1 MSSQPFFHF
10 IHPGYDPSQK
20 YPCRQLYSSIKASHK
35 IDELT
40 LSYGQSIEKELTRF
54 IAEHQNQWIFLFVS
68 YDASV
73 DWIGNVSTKSCP
85 LSFPILHICTA
96 KFVEVNLS
104 EQLTLNNRI
113 SHSIGQVKQ
122 FLSKEQ
128 YKTIF
133 EKIQHHLQRGD
144 IYEMNYCIP
153 FVANAKSLD
162 DYEFWK
168 LMVQKSPMPFST
180 YFKLNHQSLLSASP
194 ERFISGNTQQI
205 LSQPMKGTLGKK
217 ENISDT
223 EAIHALKSNAKEQ
236 SENVMIVD
244 LVRNDMSKIALK
256 NSVKVTELFG
266 VYSFPRV
273 YQMISTVTA
282 DLKNNTSMFDI
293 LKALFPMG
301 SMTGAPKRKA
311 MELIH
316 EYEVFQRGP
325 FSGAVGYI
333 DPEGNFD
340 FSVLIRSVFY
350 DQQQLYF
357 SAGSAITVQSQVDS
371 EYNEC
376 LMKASA
382 IFDVINEYNANATH
396 R

>member
-1 MSSQPFFHF
+1 
-10 IHPGYDPSQK
+10 
-20 YPCRQLYSSIKASHK
+20 
-35 IDELT
+35 
-40 LSYGQSIEKELTRF
+40 
-54 IAEHQNQWIFLFVS
+54 
-68 YDASV
+68 
-73 DWIGNVSTKSCP
+73 
-85 LSFPILHICTA
+85 
-96 KFVEVNLS
+96 
-104 EQLTLNNRI
+104 
-113 SHSIGQVKQ
+113 
-122 FLSKEQ
+122 
-128 YKTIF
+128 
-133 EKIQHHLQRGD
+133 
-144 IYEMNYCIP
+144 
-153 FVANAKSLD
+153 
-162 DYEFWK
+162 
-168 LMVQKSPMPFST
+168 
-180 YFKLNHQSLLSASP
+180 
-194 ERFISGNTQQI
+194 
-205 LSQPMKGTLGKK
+205 MKGTLGKK
-217 ENISDT
+217 EDVSDS
-223 EAIHALKSNAKEQ
+223 EAIHTLKNNAKEK

-244 LVRNDMSKIALK
+244 LVRNDMSKIASK
-256 NSVKVTELFG
+256 NSVDVPELFD

-282 DLKNNTSMFDI
+282 DLKKNTSMFDI

-316 EYEVFQRGP
+316 EYEMFQRGP

-357 SAGSAITVQSQVDS
+357 SAGSAITVQSQVDF

-382 IFDVINEYNANATH
+382 IFDVINEYNNNATH

>member
-10 IHPGYDPSQK
+10 IHPGFHPNQK

-54 IAEHQNQWIFLFVS
+54 IAEHQNQWMFLFVS
-68 YDASV
+68 YDASSE
-73 DWIGNVSTKSCP
+73 WMGKVSAKSCP
-85 LSFPILHICTA
+85 LAFPVLYICTA
-96 KFVEVNLS
+96 NAVEVNKQ
-104 EQLTLNNRI
+104 EQFKFNNRN
-113 SHSIGQVKQ
+113 SPSIGRVKQ
-122 FLSKEQ
+122 CLSKEQ
-128 YKTIF
+128 YKTNF
-133 EKIQHHLQRGD
+133 EKIQYHLQRGD

-153 FVANAKSLD
+153 FVAHAESMD
-162 DYEFWK
+162 DYEFWRM
-168 LMVQKSPMPFST
+168 MVEKSPMPFST
-180 YFKLNHQSLLSASP
+180 YFQLNKQSVLSASP
-194 ERFISGNTQQI
+194 ERFIAGNTQQI

-223 EAIHALKSNAKEQ
+223 EAMHTLKNNTKEQ

-244 LVRNDMSKIALK
+244 LVRNDMSKIASK
-256 NSVKVTELFG
+256 NSVNVPELFG

-282 DLKNNTSMFDI
+282 DLNKNTSMFDI
-293 LKALFPMG
+293 FKALFPMG

-382 IFDVINEYNANATH
+382 IFDVINEYNANAIH